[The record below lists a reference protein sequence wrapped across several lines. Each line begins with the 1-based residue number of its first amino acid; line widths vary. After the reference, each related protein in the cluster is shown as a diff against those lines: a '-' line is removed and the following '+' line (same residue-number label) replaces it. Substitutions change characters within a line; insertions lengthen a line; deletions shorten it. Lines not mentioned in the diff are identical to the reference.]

1 MPNLRQA
8 AFTGNAP
15 LLKGGLHCHT
25 TRSDGVMEP
34 EDVIRLHKHGGY
46 DFLAITDHRLYN
58 HRNFAPDTGMTI
70 LPGMEMD
77 RTVTGLYGHCFHTV
91 SLGPALKEGN
101 GFVQDQVFARGEV
114 MDQYEYQDVLD
125 MLHENHN
132 ITIYAH
138 PGWSNT
144 PARAFEHLHG
154 DFALELWNT
163 GCVLGT
169 DMDTDNG
176 ALWDELLMQGKR
188 LYGVAVDD
196 GHAQDQ
202 YLRGWVRVNASNRV
216 ASILEALKNGA
227 FYSSC
232 GPEIYQFSISGGVAR
247 VDCSPCQWVNFCYG
261 RSPWRKRE
269 ECGGLVTHAEFPVP
283 EDYRYLRVTVMDA
296 NGCRAW
302 TNPIFIHA

>member
-1 MPNLRQA
+1 MPILRQA
-8 AFTGNAP
+8 AFTGSAP

-34 EDVIRLHKHGGY
+34 EEVIRLHKCGGY

-58 HRNFAPDTGMTI
+58 HRDFAPEACMTI

-77 RTVTGLYGHCFHTV
+77 RTVTGLFGHCFHTV
-91 SLGPALKEGN
+91 SLGPALEDGN
-101 GFVQDQVFARGEV
+101 GFMQDQAFARGEV
-114 MDQYEYQDVLD
+114 ADQYEYQGVLD
-125 MLHENHN
+125 MLHANN
-132 ITIYAH
+132 NLTFYAH

-144 PARAFEHLHG
+144 PVRAFENLRG

-163 GCVLGT
+163 GCMLGS

-196 GHAQDQ
+196 GHAPYQ
-202 YLRGWVRVNASNRV
+202 YLKGWVRVNAVNRV
-216 ASILEALKNGA
+216 SAILEALRTGA

-232 GPEIYQFSISGGVAR
+232 GPEIYQFSIAGGVAR
-247 VDCSPCQWVNFCYG
+247 VDCSPCRWVNFCYG
-261 RSPWRKRE
+261 RSPWRKFE
-269 ECGGLVTHAEFPVP
+269 DGGGLVTHAEFPVP
-283 EDYRYLRVTVMDA
+283 DDFRYLRVTVMDES
-296 NGCRAW
+296 GCRAW